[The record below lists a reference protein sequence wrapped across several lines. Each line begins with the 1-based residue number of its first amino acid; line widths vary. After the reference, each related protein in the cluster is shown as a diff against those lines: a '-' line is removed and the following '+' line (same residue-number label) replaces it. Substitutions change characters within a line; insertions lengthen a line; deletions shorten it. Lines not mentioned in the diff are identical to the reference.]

1 MAINT
6 GDLLMGLGAAVGG
19 TGPQFIQGLEQRD
32 RQATEQK
39 RAELQARQQAMY
51 QDAATGL
58 QLFRK
63 GDLDGLIALGEDRLQ
78 LLQTYPD
85 ADPSDTQRIIQLA
98 RFSKQGDPVAQRNLA
113 MELTTATARGISM
126 GLVQMPEAQKPE
138 IIPSSSVVNGQIITQ
153 DAMGNLVAQIP
164 EGFTPTPAETPETF
178 RVLTPKEVA
187 QYQLD
192 PGSYKINNKTQ
203 EVTRIGAPTT
213 TVNIGEGGQS
223 PEFSK
228 MIDQQ
233 FAGFLNAAST
243 SASAR
248 PQLEMLTQ
256 LAPLTTQGQI
266 PAQISRLFPTFND
279 ANAAFIGITN
289 QVLPS
294 LRVPGSGAQSDKD
307 IDVLLNSIGSL
318 SASAEVKQLMLQS
331 LIQKDEINQQLAD
344 ITEEYA
350 ANTITRAE
358 AIKRTRAINSRS
370 IIAPEL
376 QMALREVAGL
386 PKAAKEANLT
396 VDEWNRMTAAEK
408 DQFK

>member
-6 GDLLMGLGAAVGG
+6 GDLLMGLGAAIGG
-19 TGPQFIQGLEQRD
+19 TGPQFIQGLDQRD
-32 RQATEQK
+32 RQK
-39 RAELQARQQAMY
+39 RAELQGRQQAMY

-58 QLFRK
+58 QLLSA

-98 RFSKQGDPVAQRNLA
+98 RFAKQNDPVALRNLT
-113 MELTTATARGISM
+113 MELTAATSRGLRM
-126 GLVQMPEAQKPE
+126 GLVQMPEPQ
-138 IIPSSSVVNGQIITQ
+138 IIPGSSVVNGQIITQ
-153 DAMGNLVAQIP
+153 DAMGNFVAQTP
-164 EGFTPTPAETPETF
+164 KGFTPTPAETPETF

-187 QYQLD
+187 QYPLD
-192 PGSYKINNKTQ
+192 PGSYKINEITQ

-228 MIDQQ
+228 LIDQQ

-266 PAQISRLFPTFND
+266 PAQISRLFPTFNN

-307 IDVLLNSIGSL
+307 IDVLLASIGNL
-318 SASAEVKQLMLQS
+318 SASTEVKQFMLRS

-350 ANTITRAE
+350 ANAITRAE

-396 VDEWNRMTAAEK
+396 VDEWNRLTPAEK
-408 DQFK
+408 NQFK

>member
-6 GDLLMGLGAAVGG
+6 GDLLMGLGAAIGG
-19 TGPQFIQGLEQRD
+19 TGPQFIQGLDQRD
-32 RQATEQK
+32 QQK

-58 QLFRK
+58 QLLRK
-63 GDLDGLIALGEDRLQ
+63 RDLDGLIALGEDRLQ

-98 RFSKQGDPVAQRNLA
+98 RFAKQNDPVALRNLA
-113 MELTTATARGISM
+113 MELTAATSRGMSM
-126 GLVQMPEAQKPE
+126 GLVKMPEAQ
-138 IIPSSSVVNGQIITQ
+138 IIPGSSVVNGQVITQ
-153 DAMGNLVAQIP
+153 DAMGNFVAQTP
-164 EGFTPTPAETPETF
+164 KGFTPTPAEVPETF
-178 RVLTPKEVA
+178 RVLTPEEVKGFPG
-187 QYQLD
+187 LE
-192 PGSYKINNKTQ
+192 PGSYKINEKTQ
-203 EVTRIGAPTT
+203 EVVRIGAPTT

-223 PEFSK
+223 PEFFRT
-228 MIDQQ
+228 IDQQ
-233 FAGFLNAAST
+233 FAGFLDAAST

-248 PQLEMLTQ
+248 PQLEMLIQ

-279 ANAAFIGITN
+279 ANAAFMGITN
-289 QVLPS
+289 SVLPS

-307 IDVLLNSIGSL
+307 IDVLLNSIGNI
-318 SASAEVKQLMLQS
+318 SASTEVKQLMLQS
-331 LIQKDEINQQLAD
+331 LIQKDEINQQKAD

-350 ANTITRAE
+350 ANAITRAE

-386 PKAAKEANLT
+386 PKSAKEAKVT

-408 DQFK
+408 DKFK

>member
-6 GDLLMGLGAAVGG
+6 GDLLMGLGAAIGG
-19 TGPQFIQGLEQRD
+19 TGPQFIQGLDQRD
-32 RQATEQK
+32 QQK

-58 QLFRK
+58 QLLRK

-85 ADPSDTQRIIQLA
+85 ADPSDTQRIIQGA
-98 RFSKQGDPVAQRNLA
+98 RFAKQGDPVALYNLA
-113 MELTTATARGISM
+113 MELTAATSRGLSM
-126 GLVQMPEAQKPE
+126 GLVQMPEAQKPQ
-138 IIPSSSVVNGQIITQ
+138 IIPGSSVVNGQVITQ
-153 DAMGNLVAQIP
+153 DAMGNLVAQTP
-164 EGFTPTPAETPETF
+164 EGFTPTPAKMPETF
-178 RVLTPKEVA
+178 RVLTPEEVKG
-187 QYQLD
+187 LGLE
-192 PGSYKINNKTQ
+192 PGSYKINETTR
-203 EVTRIGAPTT
+203 EIARIGAPTT

-223 PEFSK
+223 PEFFRT
-228 MIDQQ
+228 IDQK
-233 FAGFLNAAST
+233 FAGFLDAAST

-294 LRVPGSGAQSDKD
+294 FRVPGSGAQSDKD
-307 IDVLLNSIGSL
+307 IDAIINGIGSIA
-318 SASAEVKQLMLQS
+318 ASTEVKQLLLQS

-350 ANTITRAE
+350 ANAITRAE

-386 PKAAKEANLT
+386 PKSAKEANLT

-408 DQFK
+408 DKFK

>member
-1 MAINT
+1 
-6 GDLLMGLGAAVGG
+6 
-19 TGPQFIQGLEQRD
+19 
-32 RQATEQK
+32 
-39 RAELQARQQAMY
+39 
-51 QDAATGL
+51 
-58 QLFRK
+58 
-63 GDLDGLIALGEDRLQ
+63 
-78 LLQTYPD
+78 
-85 ADPSDTQRIIQLA
+85 
-98 RFSKQGDPVAQRNLA
+98 

>member
-32 RQATEQK
+32 QQRTEQK

-58 QLFRK
+58 QLLRK
-63 GDLDGLIALGEDRLQ
+63 RDFDGLIALGEDRLQ

-85 ADPSDTQRIIQLA
+85 ADPSDTQRIVQNA
-98 RFSKQGDPVAQRNLA
+98 RFAKQGDPVALRNLA
-113 MELTTATARGISM
+113 MELTAATSRGLSM
-126 GLVQMPEAQKPE
+126 GLVKMPEAQKPMIVGADE
-138 IIPSSSVVNGQIITQ
+138 TVFDPVTNTALYTGPGKPS
-153 DAMGNLVAQIP
+153 
-164 EGFTPTPAETPETF
+164 ETF
-178 RVLTPKEVA
+178 EVLTPEEVKG
-187 QYQLD
+187 LGLE
-192 PGSYKINNKTQ
+192 PGSYKINKTTR

-248 PQLEMLTQ
+248 PQLEMLIQ

-294 LRVPGSGAQSDKD
+294 FRVPGSGAQSDKD
-307 IDVLLNSIGSL
+307 IDAILNGIGSI
-318 SASAEVKQLMLQS
+318 SASTEVKQLLLQS

-344 ITEEYA
+344 ISEEYA
-350 ANTITRAE
+350 ANAITRAE
-358 AIKRTRAINSRS
+358 ALKRTRAINSRS

-396 VDEWNRMTAAEK
+396 VDEWNRMTPAEK
-408 DQFK
+408 DKFK

>member
-6 GDLLMGLGAAVGG
+6 GDLLMGLGAAIGG
-19 TGPQFIQGLEQRD
+19 TGPQFIQNLEQRD
-32 RQATEQK
+32 RQVSEQK

-58 QLFRK
+58 QLLSA

-85 ADPSDTQRIIQLA
+85 ADPSDTQRIVQNA
-98 RFSKQGDPVAQRNLA
+98 RFAKQGDPVALRNLA
-113 MELTTATARGISM
+113 TELTTATSRGMSM
-126 GLVQMPEAQKPE
+126 GLVKMPEAQKPMIVGADE
-138 IIPSSSVVNGQIITQ
+138 TVFDPVTNTALYTGPGKPS
-153 DAMGNLVAQIP
+153 
-164 EGFTPTPAETPETF
+164 ETF
-178 RVLTPKEVA
+178 NVLTPEEVKGLG
-187 QYQLD
+187 LD
-192 PGSYKINNKTQ
+192 PGSYKINETTR

-213 TVNIGEGGQS
+213 TVNIGDGQS

-248 PQLEMLTQ
+248 PQLEMLIQ
-256 LAPLTTQGQI
+256 LAPLTTEGQI

-289 QVLPS
+289 SILPS
-294 LRVPGSGAQSDKD
+294 FRVPGSGSQSDKD
-307 IDVLLNSIGSL
+307 IDAILNGIGSI
-318 SASAEVKQLMLQS
+318 SASVEVKQLLLQS
-331 LIQKDEINQQLAD
+331 LIQKDEVNQQLAD
-344 ITEEYA
+344 ISEEYA
-350 ANTITRAE
+350 ANAITRAE

-396 VDEWNRMTAAEK
+396 VDEWNRMTTAEK
-408 DQFK
+408 DKFK

>member
-6 GDLLMGLGAAVGG
+6 GDLLMGLGAAIGG
-19 TGPQFIQGLEQRD
+19 TGPQFIQGLDQRD
-32 RQATEQK
+32 RQRTEQK
-39 RAELQARQQAMY
+39 RAELQGRQQAMY

-58 QLFRK
+58 QLLSA

-85 ADPSDTQRIIQLA
+85 ADPSDTQRIIQNA
-98 RFSKQGDPVAQRNLA
+98 RFAKQGDPVALRNLA
-113 MELTTATARGISM
+113 TELTTATSRGLRM
-126 GLVQMPEAQKPE
+126 GLVQMPEAQKPMIVGADE
-138 IIPSSSVVNGQIITQ
+138 TVFDPVTQ
-153 DAMGNLVAQIP
+153 EALYTGPGKSA
-164 EGFTPTPAETPETF
+164 ETF
-178 RVLTPKEVA
+178 RVLTPKEVE

-192 PGSYKINNKTQ
+192 SGSYKINEKTQ
-203 EVTRIGAPTT
+203 EVTRIGTPTT

-248 PQLEMLTQ
+248 PQLEMLAQ
-256 LAPLTTQGQI
+256 LAPLTTEGQI

-279 ANAAFIGITN
+279 ANAAFIGIVN

-294 LRVPGSGAQSDKD
+294 FRVPGSGAQSDKD
-307 IDVLLNSIGSL
+307 IDVLLSGIGYL
-318 SASAEVKQLMLQS
+318 SASTEVKQFLLRS

-344 ITEEYA
+344 VAEEYA
-350 ANTITRAE
+350 ANAITRAE

-370 IIAPEL
+370 IIGPEL

-386 PKAAKEANLT
+386 PKDAIDANIT

-408 DQFK
+408 NQFK

>member
-6 GDLLMGLGAAVGG
+6 GDLLMGLGAAIGG
-19 TGPQFIQGLEQRD
+19 TGPQFIQNLEQRD
-32 RQATEQK
+32 RQVSEQK

-58 QLFRK
+58 QLVRK

-98 RFSKQGDPVAQRNLA
+98 RFAKQNDPVALRNLA
-113 MELTTATARGISM
+113 MELTAATSRGLSM
-126 GLVQMPEAQKPE
+126 GLVKMPEAQ

-153 DAMGNLVAQIP
+153 DAMGNFVAQTP
-164 EGFTPTPAETPETF
+164 EGFIPTPAEVPETF
-178 RVLTPKEVA
+178 NVLTPEEVKG
-187 QYQLD
+187 LRLE
-192 PGSYKINNKTQ
+192 PGSYKINETTR

-289 QVLPS
+289 QILPS
-294 LRVPGSGAQSDKD
+294 FRVPGSGSQSDKD
-307 IDVLLNSIGSL
+307 IDAILNGIGSI
-318 SASAEVKQLMLQS
+318 SASVEVKQLMLQS

-350 ANTITRAE
+350 ANAITRAE
-358 AIKRTRAINSRS
+358 AIKRMRAINNRS

-396 VDEWNRMTAAEK
+396 VDEWNRMTPAEK
-408 DQFK
+408 DKFK

>member
-6 GDLLMGLGAAVGG
+6 GDLLMGLGAAIGG

-32 RQATEQK
+32 QQRTEQK

-58 QLFRK
+58 QLLRK
-63 GDLDGLIALGEDRLQ
+63 RDFDGLIALGEDRLQ

-85 ADPSDTQRIIQLA
+85 ADPSDTQRIVQNA
-98 RFSKQGDPVAQRNLA
+98 RFAKQGDPVALRNLA
-113 MELTTATARGISM
+113 MELTAATSRGLSM
-126 GLVQMPEAQKPE
+126 GIIKMPEAQ
-138 IIPSSSVVNGQIITQ
+138 IIPGSSVVNGQVITQ
-153 DAMGNLVAQIP
+153 DATGNFVAQTP
-164 EGFTPTPAETPETF
+164 EGFTPTPAKMPETF
-178 RVLTPKEVA
+178 RVLTPKEVE
-187 QYQLD
+187 QLGLE
-192 PGSYKINNKTQ
+192 PGSYKINETTR
-203 EVTRIGAPTT
+203 EIGRIGAPTT

-256 LAPLTTQGQI
+256 LAPLTTEGQI

-289 QVLPS
+289 QILPS
-294 LRVPGSGAQSDKD
+294 FRVPGSGAQSDKD
-307 IDVLLNSIGSL
+307 IDALLNGIGNL
-318 SASAEVKQLMLQS
+318 SSSAEVKQLLLQS

-344 ITEEYA
+344 ISEEYA
-350 ANTITRAE
+350 ANAITRAE

-396 VDEWNRMTAAEK
+396 VDEWNRMTTAEK
-408 DQFK
+408 DKFK

>member
-58 QLFRK
+58 QLLSA

-78 LLQTYPD
+78 LLQTDPD

-98 RFSKQGDPVAQRNLA
+98 RFAKQNDPVALRNLT
-113 MELTTATARGISM
+113 MELTAATSRGLRM
-126 GLVQMPEAQKPE
+126 GLVQMPEPQ
-138 IIPSSSVVNGQIITQ
+138 IIPGSSVVNGQIITQ
-153 DAMGNLVAQIP
+153 DAMGNFVAQTP
-164 EGFTPTPAETPETF
+164 KGFTPTPAETPETF

-187 QYQLD
+187 QYPLD
-192 PGSYKINNKTQ
+192 PGSYKINEITQ

-228 MIDQQ
+228 LIDQQ

-266 PAQISRLFPTFND
+266 PAQISRLFPTFNN

-307 IDVLLNSIGSL
+307 IDVLLASIGNL
-318 SASAEVKQLMLQS
+318 SASTEVKQFMLRS

-350 ANTITRAE
+350 ANAITRAE

-396 VDEWNRMTAAEK
+396 VDEWNRLTPAEK
-408 DQFK
+408 NQFK